1 MRASLRVSLAVAG
14 IAWAAAAASQTAD
27 ELIAKNI
34 EARGGL
40 EKIQAIQTMRL
51 TGTLT
56 VGDAAMPSV
65 LEVKRPNKTRW
76 EFTLR
81 GQMAV
86 QAYDGTTAWAIA
98 PFAGKPEA
106 EPMSAEDS
114 KDMELQADMDGPLVD
129 YRAKGHRVEAMGLE
143 RSADAMP
150 GGSRSP

>member
-81 GQMAV
+81 SQMAV

-98 PFAGKPEA
+98 PFAGKPERR
-106 EPMSAEDS
+106 MSGGS
-114 KDMELQADMDGPLVD
+114 NHWSFGDMDGTLWWITG
-129 YRAKGHRVEAMGLE
+129 RKGTAWRPWDSR